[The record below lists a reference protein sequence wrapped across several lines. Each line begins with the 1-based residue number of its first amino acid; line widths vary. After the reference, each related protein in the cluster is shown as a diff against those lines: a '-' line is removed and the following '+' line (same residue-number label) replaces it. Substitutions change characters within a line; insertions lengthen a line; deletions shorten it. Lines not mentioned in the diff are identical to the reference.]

1 MKRGFEHRLWG
12 YQVVKIKQPDA
23 ELGIV
28 SDPTSSDRSPSPAN
42 SVEDQRSGDCDK
54 LKLVQSSDPTS
65 NGEDCDQDKGGR
77 IKSSHEEFR
86 TRPVP
91 EPRETSNDAE
101 ERKGATE
108 WQIPETVFLTSE
120 SISPF

>member
-23 ELGIV
+23 EPGIV
-28 SDPTSSDRSPSPAN
+28 SDPTSSDRSPSPAD
-42 SVEDQRSGDCDK
+42 SLEDQHPGGYDR
-54 LKLVQSSDPTS
+54 LKVVQSFGPAQD
-65 NGEDCDQDKGGR
+65 GEDFDQDKGDR
-77 IKSSHEEFR
+77 INSSHKDLP

-91 EPRETSNDAE
+91 EPRETSKEVE
-101 ERKGATE
+101 ERGEVIE
-108 WQIPETVFLTSE
+108 WQIPETVFLTSK

>member
-23 ELGIV
+23 EIGIV
-28 SDPTSSDRSPSPAN
+28 SDPTPSNRSPSGVDPF
-42 SVEDQRSGDCDK
+42 EDQYPGDYDQ
-54 LKLVQSSDPTS
+54 LKLVESSGPTR
-65 NGEDCDQDKGGR
+65 NGQDFDQDQGDR
-77 IKSSHEEFR
+77 INYSHEELP

-91 EPRETSNDAE
+91 EPRKTTNDAE

-108 WQIPETVFLTSE
+108 WQIPETVFLTRE

>member
-23 ELGIV
+23 GLGLV
-28 SDPTSSDRSPSPAN
+28 SHPTSPDRSPSPADFLQ
-42 SVEDQRSGDCDK
+42 DQRHGDYNQ
-54 LKLVQSSDPTS
+54 LKVVQSSGPARH
-65 NGEDCDQDKGGR
+65 NEDFSQDNADR
-77 IKSSHEEFR
+77 INSSHEELL

-91 EPRETSNDAE
+91 EPRDISEEAE
-101 ERKGATE
+101 ERGRAIE
-108 WQIPETVFLTSE
+108 WQIPETAVLTSK

>member
-28 SDPTSSDRSPSPAN
+28 SDPTSSDRSPSPAD
-42 SVEDQRSGDCDK
+42 SLEDQGDDDYDK
-54 LKLVQSSDPTS
+54 LKVVQSSGPTR
-65 NGEDCDQDKGGR
+65 NGEHFDKDKR
-77 IKSSHEEFR
+77 DRTKSSHEALPTSPE
-86 TRPVP
+86 P
-91 EPRETSNDAE
+91 EPRESSNDLE
-101 ERKGATE
+101 ERKGAKE
-108 WQIPETVFLTSE
+108 WQIPETVFLTST

>member
-1 MKRGFEHRLWG
+1 M
-12 YQVVKIKQPDA
+12 KIKQPDA

-28 SDPTSSDRSPSPAN
+28 SDPTSSNHSPSPAD
-42 SVEDQRSGDCDK
+42 SLEDQHPGDYDQ
-54 LKLVQSSDPTS
+54 LKVVQSSGPAHD
-65 NGEDCDQDKGGR
+65 GEDFDQDQGDR
-77 IKSSHEEFR
+77 IKSSHEELR
-86 TRPVP
+86 TRPVS

-108 WQIPETVFLTSE
+108 WQIPETVFLPST

>member
-23 ELGIV
+23 ELGTV
-28 SDPTSSDRSPSPAN
+28 SDSTSSDHPPSPAD
-42 SVEDQRSGDCDK
+42 SLEDQRPGDYDQ
-54 LKLVQSSDPTS
+54 LKVVQSSGPTR
-65 NGEDCDQDKGGR
+65 NGEDFDQDKGDR
-77 IKSSHEEFR
+77 IKSSHKELP

-91 EPRETSNDAE
+91 EPRETSNVAE
-101 ERKGATE
+101 ERGGATE